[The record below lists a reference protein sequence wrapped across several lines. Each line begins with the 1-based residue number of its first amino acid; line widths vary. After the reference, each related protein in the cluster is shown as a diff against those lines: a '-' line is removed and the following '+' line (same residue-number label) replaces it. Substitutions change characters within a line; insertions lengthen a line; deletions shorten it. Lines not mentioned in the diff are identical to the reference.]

1 MTGSARAND
10 TVERTDAPGVPG
22 RDVGPAATVEEALLT
37 RRSVRAFLPTP
48 VPREQVERLLA
59 LASRSASNSNCQPW
73 HVHVLTGEAKRRLAV
88 DLCAALDDGR
98 RVAEREYPYQPAP
111 DAWPEPYRSR
121 RAGFGEALYRETLGI
136 EAADTEGRLAHHRRN
151 YDFFGAPVGMILT
164 VSRHPLAGGLVD
176 AGLFLQAL
184 MLLAR
189 QEGLDTCPQ
198 ASFIDFYPV
207 LRRHLDLP
215 DDQIVVCGLALGHA
229 DHGHRLSRLRT
240 PREPVARFT
249 TWHDDR
255 C

>member
-1 MTGSARAND
+1 VTSGS
-10 TVERTDAPGVPG
+10 VLTDVP
-22 RDVGPAATVEEALLT
+22 VAATTVEEALLT

-48 VPREQVERLLA
+48 VPREEVERLLA

-73 HVHVLTGEAKRRLAV
+73 HVHVLTGEPKRRLTQA
-88 DLCAALDDGR
+88 LWEALDNGG
-98 RVAEREYPYQPAP
+98 RVAECEYPYQPQP
-111 DAWPEPYRSR
+111 NAWPEPFRSR
-121 RAGFGEALYRETLGI
+121 RARFGDVLYRETLGI
-136 EAADTEGRLAHHRRN
+136 EAADAEGRLGHHRRN
-151 YDFFGAPVGMILT
+151 YDFFGAPVGLIIT
-164 VSRHPLAGGLVD
+164 VSRHPLAGALVD

-189 QEGLDTCPQ
+189 QAGLDTCAQ

-240 PREPVARFT
+240 PREPVRTFT
-249 TWHDDR
+249 TWHGDDSR
-255 C
+255 

>member
-1 MTGSARAND
+1 MTEQRAASNAPASA
-10 TVERTDAPGVPG
+10 V
-22 RDVGPAATVEEALLT
+22 TVEEALLT

-48 VPREQVERLLA
+48 VPRNEVERLLA

-73 HVHVLTGEAKRRLAV
+73 HVHVVTGEPKRRLTVA
-88 DLCAALDDGR
+88 LWEALDAGG
-98 RVAEREYPYQPAP
+98 RVAECEYPYQPAS
-111 DAWPEPYRSR
+111 DSWPQPYGGR
-121 RAGFGEALYRETLGI
+121 RAAFGGVLYRETLGI
-136 EAADTEGRLAHHRRN
+136 EAFDAERRLAHHRRN

-164 VSRHPLAGGLVD
+164 VSRHPLASGLVD

-189 QEGLDTCPQ
+189 QAGLDTCAQ

-229 DHGHRLSRLRT
+229 DNHHRLNGLRT
-240 PREPVARFT
+240 PREPVPSFT
-249 TWHDDR
+249 TWHGDDR
-255 C
+255 R